1 MSETAATTTT
11 AAPTTAS
18 TSAPSGAAPA
28 SATAWLDGFWRS
40 NPALVQMLGLCP
52 LLAVTTTVVNGL
64 TLGLA
69 TTAVLLST
77 NVLISLMRRA
87 LVPVVRIPLFVL
99 IIASLVTCI
108 DLLTNAL
115 LFDLHEILG
124 LFIPLIITNC
134 AILAQAETVAS
145 RNPVLPSALSGLAA
159 GFGFCAVLVVLGAV
173 REILGAGT
181 LFAGFSM
188 LLGPGAERMTIQ
200 LPFEGMLVAA
210 LPPGAFFGLALL
222 LALRNIALDRAERRR
237 QAAALPAA
245 EDGAT

>member
-1 MSETAATTTT
+1 VTLKSSVM
-11 AAPTTAS
+11 
-18 TSAPSGAAPA
+18 
-28 SATAWLDGFWRS
+28 DGLWRN

-69 TTAVLLST
+69 TMAVLFAT
-77 NVLISLMRRA
+77 NTLVSAMRKS

-99 IIASLVTCI
+99 IIASMVTCI
-108 DLLTNAL
+108 DLLTHAL

-145 RNPVLPSALSGLAA
+145 RQPIVPSALAGLASGL
-159 GFGFCAVLVVLGAV
+159 GFCLVLVTLGAM
-173 REILGAGT
+173 REILGSGT
-181 LFAGFSM
+181 LFDGMAM
-188 LLGPGAERMTIQ
+188 LFGARAEGWVIH
-200 LPFEGMLVAA
+200 LPYEGMLVAV

-222 LALRNIALDRAERRR
+222 LALRTIVLDRRATRATAPDIDPAPD
-237 QAAALPAA
+237 AAQ
-245 EDGAT
+245 